1 MNVLSIVLAAEDPSQ
16 SHHWLF
22 PEIGEII
29 YGSIASIVIFSTLYK
44 FGWPAAKKALETRT
58 AKIQQEIDESAAAR
72 RNAESDAANIRKALG
87 DIASER
93 SRILADADAQAA
105 AILSEGRSR
114 IAAEVAE
121 MEARATAEIAA
132 ARSRLGDE
140 LRAEIAR
147 LSAVATNDAVRA
159 ALDDRTQQELVDGFI
174 SKVGASR

>member
-121 MEARATAEIAA
+121 MEARATAEIA
-132 ARSRLGDE
+132 
-140 LRAEIAR
+140 R